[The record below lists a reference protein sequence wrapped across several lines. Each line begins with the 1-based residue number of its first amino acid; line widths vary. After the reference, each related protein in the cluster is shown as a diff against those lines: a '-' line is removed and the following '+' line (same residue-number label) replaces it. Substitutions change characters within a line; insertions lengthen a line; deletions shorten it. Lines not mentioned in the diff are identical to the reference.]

1 MKKNKMMRI
10 ASILMVATLI
20 TTCAIS
26 GTFAKYV
33 TTAEG
38 EDTARVAK
46 WGIVL
51 GMQSEDLF
59 ADKYATDEKG
69 EGAYTGEFSV
79 VADPDNN
86 VVKTEIKDLVAP
98 GTKSVEAATA
108 TVFGTPEVATRYSLT
123 IDGLDDVF
131 LKAGTYTD
139 FTKLVATTDNDGV
152 VSYGYTEPF
161 TLTED
166 YAPVK
171 WDIKVENEAGTYYLL
186 SELAATYG
194 VDVAGFSI
202 TEAAAIFAEYKTQL
216 ASLLEGLVSGAS
228 NAKVDI
234 NDDGVITMSMDFD
247 PNTEMDYTFTLT
259 WSWAFEQKDE
269 NGEVIDL
276 YDKADTL
283 LGNLQDPDFVAA
295 AKKEGWTIPAE
306 GNYNLVVAA
315 HFVAAATQID

>member
-38 EDTARVAK
+38 KDTARVAK

-59 ADKYATDEKG
+59 ADKYATDDTTYKG
-69 EGAYTGEFSV
+69 EYSV

-86 VVKTEIKDLVAP
+86 VVITDVKDLVAP
-98 GTKSVEAATA
+98 GTKSVKAATA

-152 VSYGYTEPF
+152 VSYGYTGTF
-161 TLTED
+161 TLEED

-171 WDIKVENEAGTYYLL
+171 WDIKVENEAGTHYLL

-194 VDVAGFSI
+194 VNVAGFSI
-202 TEAAAIFAEYKTQL
+202 TEAAPIFAQYKTQL
-216 ASLLEGLVSGAS
+216 ASLLESLVSGAS
-228 NAKVDI
+228 NAKVDVV
-234 NDDGVITMSMDFD
+234 DGVITMSMDFD

-259 WSWAFEQKDE
+259 WSWKYE
-269 NGEVIDL
+269 NDTTNHTIDND
-276 YDKADTL
+276 DKADTL

>member
-38 EDTARVAK
+38 TDTARVAK

-59 ADKYATDEKG
+59 ADKYATDDEDY
-69 EGAYTGEFSV
+69 EGDYSV

-86 VVKTEIKDLVAP
+86 VVEKEIKDLVAP

-123 IDGLDDVF
+123 IDGLKDVF
-131 LKAGTYTD
+131 LKAGEYTD
-139 FTKLVATTDNDGV
+139 FTKLVATTDAETGKI
-152 VSYGYTEPF
+152 SYGYTDTF
-161 TLTED
+161 TLEED
-166 YAPVK
+166 YYPVK

-194 VDVAGFSI
+194 VNVAGFSI
-202 TEAAAIFAEYKTQL
+202 SEAAAIFAQYKTQL

-228 NAKVDI
+228 NAKIDI
-234 NDDGVITMSMDFD
+234 TDDGIVTMSMDFD

-259 WSWAFEQKDE
+259 WSWKYE
-269 NGEVIDL
+269 NDTETHAIDN
-276 YDKADTL
+276 DDRADTL
-283 LGNLQDPDFVAA
+283 LGNLQDPDFVENAD
-295 AKKEGWTIPAE
+295 ESWTLPAE
-306 GNYNLVVAA
+306 ADYSLIVAA

>member
-59 ADKYATDEKG
+59 ADKYATDDTTYEG
-69 EGAYTGEFSV
+69 EYSV

-86 VVKTEIKDLVAP
+86 VVEAEIKDLVAP
-98 GTKSVEAATA
+98 GTKSIEAATA

-152 VSYGYTEPF
+152 VSYGYTGTF

-171 WDIKVENEAGTYYLL
+171 WDIKVENEAGTHYLL

-202 TEAAAIFAEYKTQL
+202 TEAAAIFAQYKTQL

-259 WSWAFEQKDE
+259 WSWKYE
-269 NGEVIDL
+269 NDTENHTID
-276 YDKADTL
+276 DDDRADTL
-283 LGNLQDPDFVAA
+283 LGNLQDPDFVANA
-295 AKKEGWTIPAE
+295 DQSWKLPAE